1 MREAAKLH
9 RLLHSQE
16 AEIAKLENAL
26 ARARVEKLQEKAEG
40 DELEKQYEA
49 LMEEIEEKERMVEK
63 YNLESRQ
70 RTDEIEK
77 KMHMLDRLNRKYE
90 QLTAGDEE
98 EEHLG
103 PLEATIKNLGKQT
116 TIVKD
121 ENQELERR
129 WLRMQTEIVKVSSQ
143 TDGIRSSKTLLSV
156 FASTRR
162 FAFIT
167 TPASLVYCF

>member
-1 MREAAKLH
+1 MISTDEATRNLLREASKLH
-9 RLLHSQE
+9 RMLQGQE

-26 ARARVEKLQEKAEG
+26 ARSRVEKLQEKAAG
-40 DELEKQYEA
+40 DALEKEHAA
-49 LMEEIEEKERMVEK
+49 LMAEIDEKERMVEK

-77 KMHMLDRLNRKYE
+77 KMYMLDRLNRKYE

-116 TIVKD
+116 AIVKE

-129 WLRMQTEIVKVSSQ
+129 WLRMQTEIVKISAE
-143 TDGIRSSKTLLSV
+143 TDGISSRK
-156 FASTRR
+156 
-162 FAFIT
+162 
-167 TPASLVYCF
+167 